1 MSTCK
6 DCIHY
11 DICLGA
17 FGDCLYKICDSFKDK
32 SKFIELPCSIGDTV
46 YTILYHNVF
55 EAEVICIR
63 PFIFKNR
70 IEYRGNV
77 VITIEDSFYSDGRPL
92 EQELFVVFD
101 KDTFLTREEAEKSW
115 KITLELFKNKIL
127 RGRKDGL

>member
-1 MSTCK
+1 MKTCK

-17 FGDCLYKICDSFKDK
+17 FGDCLYKICDLFKDS
-32 SKFIELPCSIGDTV
+32 SKFIEFPCSIGDTV

-77 VITIEDSFYSDGRPL
+77 VITMEDPFYSDGRLL

-127 RGRKDGL
+127 RGRRDGL